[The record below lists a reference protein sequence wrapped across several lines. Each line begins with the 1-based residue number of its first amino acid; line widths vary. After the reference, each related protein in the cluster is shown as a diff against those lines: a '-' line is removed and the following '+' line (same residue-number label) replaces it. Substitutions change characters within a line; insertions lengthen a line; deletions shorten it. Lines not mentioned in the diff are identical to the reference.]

1 MLEQYLRLDQ
11 RSDSINYHCIMLW
24 SSLVLII
31 SANKFVASKNI
42 VFIVFILMTKITG
55 DCWWFLMI
63 NTDYFQKNLCYVCWH
78 IFTSKLSIHYFMQI
92 SYHPLPTVEAKFKC
106 LENSKLFPFWENF
119 KLPTFIKEGIVSI
132 MLFLFEELRLHV
144 KLFIYTKNIFH
155 KSCKCTNCPPNT

>member
-1 MLEQYLRLDQ
+1 MWLKTVLQLTNGLGCSLIQFSSPGYYRQKKIKLMLEQYLRLDQ
-11 RSDSINYHCIMLW
+11 RSESINYHCIMLW

-106 LENSKLFPFWENF
+106 LREF
-119 KLPTFIKEGIVSI
+119 
-132 MLFLFEELRLHV
+132 
-144 KLFIYTKNIFH
+144 
-155 KSCKCTNCPPNT
+155 